1 MITEI
6 IEQGKRKLAMSLGVG
21 AASRS
26 LTKIT
31 SLLKGSAGWLVHGS
45 GADEWRFEGFVEENG
60 ALYLYGP
67 YFPGKTL
74 GSILDA
80 AAADALPFMGLL
92 ASALLLLKDRGI
104 LPVPL
109 QTDSVLFTEDGG
121 VLFFPPEVMQ
131 EVRGIR
137 TFQENRKTF
146 EAFNHPDLKGEALA
160 SFGIAALLYRI
171 TTGKPPFDGSSSE
184 EIHEETRRR
193 EIPAPDR
200 LVPGLSA
207 RLSDTVME
215 CLSGGR
221 RGSVKLSRWR
231 ECIELWRTQA
241 LIREL
246 STEEKERIR
255 RESQADGKRLERR
268 FRRKVFWE
276 RNKTLI
282 AVAAALVA
290 VAGIFVGSILK
301 NILAPHA
308 TRGFSPRQVVE
319 TFYMSMN
326 SLDHVMMSACVT
338 GKAGKDEINEATNL
352 FVISRVNEAW
362 GGRAAVIAAIT
373 WDRNGRPKMDPA
385 KKVYGVTGLSITE
398 ERGEPDPRFLV
409 NYQKWIPIPPKD
421 DAVPSSAPPAG
432 PSFEGKTVMDRVSLQ
447 RERDYW
453 VIYRIDRLW
462 ADPID
467 LAQ

>member
-1 MITEI
+1 MVTEI
-6 IEQGKRKLAMSLGVG
+6 IERGERKLAMSLGAG

-31 SLLKGSAGWLVHGS
+31 SLLKGSAGRLVRGS
-45 GADEWRFEGFVEENG
+45 ETSEWRFEGFMEENG
-60 ALYLYGP
+60 ELYLYGP
-67 YFPGKTL
+67 HFPGKSL

-80 AAADALPFMGLL
+80 GPADALPFMGLL
-92 ASALLLLKDRGI
+92 ASALLLLKERGI

-109 QTDSVLFTEDGG
+109 QTDSVFFTGDGG
-121 VLFFPPEVMQ
+121 VLFFPPEVLR
-131 EVRGIR
+131 EVRGVR
-137 TFQENRKTF
+137 TFQENKETF
-146 EAFNHPDLKGEALA
+146 EAFAHPDLSGEALA

-171 TTGKPPFDGSSSE
+171 TTGKPPFDGGSAE
-184 EIHEETRRR
+184 EIHEEARKRG
-193 EIPAPDR
+193 IPAPDR

-207 RLSDTVME
+207 HLSGTVME
-215 CLSGGR
+215 CLSGTR

-231 ECIELWRTQA
+231 ECIDLWLTQP
-241 LIREL
+241 LTREL
-246 STEEKERIR
+246 SSEEKERIHK
-255 RESQADGKRLERR
+255 ESEAEGKKLERR

-276 RNKTLI
+276 RNKKLVAI
-282 AVAAALVA
+282 AAAIVA

-338 GKAGKDEINEATNL
+338 GKAGEGEINEATNL
-352 FVISRVNEAW
+352 FVISRVNEAY
-362 GGRAAVIAAIT
+362 GGRAAIIAAIT
-373 WDRNGRPKMDPA
+373 WDKNGRPKMDPVS
-385 KKVYGVTGLSITE
+385 KVYGVTDLSITE
-398 ERGEPDPRFLV
+398 ERGEPLPRFLV
-409 NYQKWIPIPPKD
+409 NYQKWTPVPPQS
-421 DAVPSSAPPAG
+421 DAAPSSAPPTG
-432 PSFEGKTVMDRVSLQ
+432 PSFEGKMVTDRVSLQ

-453 VIYRIDRLW
+453 VIFRIDRLR

-467 LAQ
+467 LAR